1 MRYRR
6 FGFYNVLGGVAWVMI
21 CVWSGWFFGSIEW
34 VKEHF
39 ELVVVAIV
47 LISVLPMA
55 VELFLEW
62 RRGRSASAGVATAA
76 EQEAA

>member
-1 MRYRR
+1 
-6 FGFYNVLGGVAWVMI
+6 VTI
-21 CVWSGWFFGSIEW
+21 CVWSGWFFGNIEW

-55 VELFLEW
+55 VEFFLEW
-62 RRGRSASAGVATAA
+62 RRGRSASAGLAQA